1 MPEIY
6 CLLKNPQRFWKV
18 CKILIEAAFALTWMS
33 VAFGRGYL
41 RTRLELIRLRRAVRT
56 AQRVY
61 RILED
66 KRDVLITRLNE
77 LVEEAQELRNRALS
91 NLTESYRQ
99 LLSAY
104 MELGPQRVES
114 IAGTLPETISVSM
127 DSFTMMG
134 ISLVTLNAR
143 NEETGL
149 LYGFGDTSIS
159 LDEAARKIRQVIT
172 DICKAAA
179 TENNIYRVANELR
192 KTQRLLNALEYIIIP
207 RYEEAIKTISMAL
220 EEADRDY
227 FVKLKHIKKVL
238 ERKSAG

>member
-1 MPEIY
+1 ME
-6 CLLKNPQRFWKV
+6 V
-18 CKILIEAAFALTWMS
+18 CKILIEAAFAMTWMS
-33 VAFGRGYL
+33 VSFGRGYL

-66 KRDVLITRLNE
+66 KRDVLISRLNE

-91 NLTESYRQ
+91 NLSESYRH

-104 MELGPQRVES
+104 MELGPQKIES
-114 IAGTLPETISVSM
+114 IARTAPETVTISM
-127 DSFTMMG
+127 DTFTMMG
-134 ISLVTLNAR
+134 ISLVTLNAQSQ
-143 NEETGL
+143 EAGL

-159 LDEAARKIRQVIT
+159 LDEAARKIRRVIT

-179 TENNIYRVANELR
+179 TENNIFRVANELR

-238 ERKSAG
+238 ERKAAG